1 MAGSKRVGPVQGLWL
16 TWSGTAEF
24 SELSLAP
31 CPFSSPPAA
40 YPNFRHSLYIGSYL
54 LSISFTKSWIQGWG
68 SQLSWESDCCHRL
81 GDPSFILGTHVSGSC
96 EFIISSSGADRD
108 RGILRAWWPA
118 SRAYVV
124 TSRFTPLKGCG
135 AIYWLGQAQCTQ
147 ELTAATVTCTGPV
160 QEQAHKVSQHS
171 TDSTKR
177 MQWVTR
183 RRIWRW
189 EWRMF

>member
-1 MAGSKRVGPVQGLWL
+1 M
-16 TWSGTAEF
+16 
-24 SELSLAP
+24 AP
-31 CPFSSPPAA
+31 CSFSSPPAA

-54 LSISFTKSWIQGWG
+54 LSISFTKSWIQAWG
-68 SQLSWESDCCHRL
+68 CQLSWESDCCHRL
-81 GDPSFILGTHVSGSC
+81 GDLSFILGAHVSGSC

-135 AIYWLGQAQCTQ
+135 AISWLGQAHCTQ

-160 QEQAHKVSQHS
+160 QEQPTRSAS
-171 TDSTKR
+171 TQQTALKECSGLQDGGFDVESGACSR
-177 MQWVTR
+177 VT
-183 RRIWRW
+183 
-189 EWRMF
+189 